1 MSYDLMV
8 FDTKAAPQSREG
20 FLAWYDKQTEW
31 SEGHTYKDITV
42 SAERLQRFY
51 EDMVQVFPSMDVDD
65 ETFEAMEEEGT
76 DNRLTEYSI
85 GRHIIYVA
93 FAWSRQKRHMR
104 QCERWQPNTKSAFL
118 M

>member
-42 SAERLQRFY
+42 SADQLQRFMKIWFKY
-51 EDMVQVFPSMDVDD
+51 FRPWVWM
-65 ETFEAMEEEGT
+65 TK
-76 DNRLTEYSI
+76 RLKRWRRK
-85 GRHIIYVA
+85 GRKIV
-93 FAWSRQKRHMR
+93 
-104 QCERWQPNTKSAFL
+104 
-118 M
+118 